1 MPDIRKSLRG
11 TKRDS
16 PNHLLP
22 NSAVVESPTSPRANK
37 HAVDSPRH
45 ALSKLIHASSP
56 AAPLTDAPVDDL
68 TNATSEPMYRT
79 SVEMSGWVLKY
90 QARIRTNQVRRYF
103 RLNNSILSNHPQLT
117 GPATWDASVSKCIV
131 RTVDAKCLV
140 IIRLPDKEIRFQL
153 ATEAEMYRWAA
164 AIRSASVC
172 NVEDFYRLGEQL
184 GFGSF
189 GAVRLGYDLATGAKR
204 AVKIVERTS
213 NAKEL
218 EFVQREINVL
228 LSISHPNIVRTYDIF
243 DERDKIYLVM
253 EFVQGGDF
261 FDYMIKRGKLQEAQA
276 KHVMWQMLQ
285 GIDYLHANNIVHRDI
300 KPENV
305 LVVSTSPLTIQL
317 TDFGFANFIDPASA
331 APATEMK
338 SMVGTGCYMAP
349 EVIDSRGHGKPVD
362 IFATGVV
369 MFRTLTGKLPF
380 RGMTIQECYKQAMRE
395 QADFNSKEWKGI
407 SQEART
413 LCRSMLSAD
422 PAQRPST
429 TGAIQDEWFEFDD
442 EFMSEV
448 QRLDEKTVRK
458 EQNSVQSFRIQA
470 VLKTPKSGSADDS
483 LFGEETKSLNFSPK
497 SSKKSSPFAPK
508 EVKSNNPSR

>member
-1 MPDIRKSLRG
+1 MPDVPKSLKG
-11 TKRDS
+11 SKLDNLPLLSSKTKDADQQ
-16 PNHLLP
+16 
-22 NSAVVESPTSPRANK
+22 NSSRSNKLSADTSRKASKLK
-37 HAVDSPRH
+37 HASP
-45 ALSKLIHASSP
+45 P
-56 AAPLTDAPVDDL
+56 AASDPKDQSDILLTD
-68 TNATSEPMYRT
+68 TSEPTYRT
-79 SVEMSGWVLKY
+79 SVEMSGWVHKY
-90 QARIRTNQVRRYF
+90 QARIRNSHVRRYF

-131 RTVDAKCLV
+131 RTVDAKYLV
-140 IIRLPDKEIRFQL
+140 IMRLPDKEIRFQL
-153 ATEAEMYRWAA
+153 ATEAEMHRWAA
-164 AIRSASVC
+164 AIRAASVC

-189 GAVRLGYDLATGAKR
+189 GAVRLGYDIATGAKR

-253 EFVQGGDF
+253 DYVQGGDF

-285 GIDYLHANNIVHRDI
+285 GINYLHANNIVHRDI

-317 TDFGFANFIDPASA
+317 TDFGFANFVDPASA
-331 APATEMK
+331 APATDMK

-369 MFRTLTGKLPF
+369 MFRVLTGRLPF
-380 RGMTIQECYKQAMRE
+380 RGMTLQECYKQAMGE
-395 QADFNSKEWKGI
+395 KADFNSKEWKGI

-422 PAQRPST
+422 PTQRPST
-429 TGAIQDEWFEFDD
+429 AEAIQHEWFEFDSQ
-442 EFMSEV
+442 FMSEIE
-448 QRLDEKTVRK
+448 RLSEKAIKK
-458 EQNSVQSFRIQA
+458 EQHSIQSFRAMA
-470 VLKTPKSGSADDS
+470 VLNRPKNGSVEDS
-483 LFGEETKSLNFSPK
+483 RFGDEAKSLNFSPK
-497 SSKKSSPFAPK
+497 HSKKLPPFSPR
-508 EVKSNNPSR
+508 EIKSNPWR